1 MPFPNCA
8 SALGTFS
15 RSGKTMRNQE
25 FRGDWSSCLGRIGL
39 GCATFGREIDAA
51 AAFAV
56 MDHAFHHGITHFD
69 TAASYGDGASERIVG
84 NWIKSRS
91 SARGSLLVATKMK
104 PPYRPEPVE
113 RAIAQSRQRLGIETI
128 DLFYLHE
135 WSEDLLDPR
144 VLAVLDRAIHRGEIR
159 AVGASNF
166 SSEQLALILQIQNEA
181 GMVPLR
187 LLQNNHNLAVRN
199 IDEKVQQLCAR
210 EQVAIVGYSPLG
222 AGFLTGKHRLGV
234 QPGSRFEVVP
244 GHQNIYFTPAAWAR
258 LAHLESIARRTEES
272 LPVLALAWAI
282 NQPGIACTLIGARSL
297 NHVDQALRALTL
309 DTRGWLDELG
319 AI

>member
-1 MPFPNCA
+1 
-8 SALGTFS
+8 
-15 RSGKTMRNQE
+15 MRNQE
-25 FRGDWSSCLGRIGL
+25 FRDSLGSRLGRIGL

-56 MDHAFHHGITHFD
+56 MDHAFHRGITHFD
-69 TAASYGDGASERIVG
+69 TAASYGDGVSERIVG
-84 NWIKSRS
+84 DWIKSRS

-113 RAIAQSRQRLGIETI
+113 RAISQSRQRLGLERI

-135 WSEDLLDPR
+135 WSEDLRDPR
-144 VLAVLDRAIHRGEIR
+144 VLAVLDHAIHRGEIG
-159 AVGASNF
+159 AVGASNL
-166 SSEQLALILQIQNEA
+166 SADQLALILQIQNEA
-181 GMVPLR
+181 GMASLR
-187 LLQNNHNLAVRN
+187 LLQNNHNFAVRN

-210 EQVAIVGYSPLG
+210 EQVSIVGYSPLG
-222 AGFLTGKHRLGV
+222 AGFLTAKHRHGV

-244 GHQNIYFTPAAWAR
+244 GHQNTYFTPAAWAR
-258 LAHLESIARRTEES
+258 LAHLESIAARTEET
-272 LPVLALAWAI
+272 LPVLALAWAF

-297 NHVDQALRALTL
+297 SHVDQALRALRL
-309 DTRGWLDELG
+309 DTQGWVDELG